1 MINLLTDISLKVSI
15 YPGDEAEGLNDFKET
30 EKGRDI
36 VSEIVERYARQY
48 SEKVR
53 IITMVQNVKNLIKN
67 TSFTLDQILNIL
79 EVSEADRAIIIKA
92 LQKDKKKKIMNMAG
106 KYDFDIE
113 SIESLRMKSML

>member
-1 MINLLTDISLKVSI
+1 MPLSFKMTR
-15 YPGDEAEGLNDFKET
+15 EAFL
-30 EKGRDI
+30 
-36 VSEIVERYARQY
+36 
-48 SEKVR
+48 
-53 IITMVQNVKNLIKN
+53 
-67 TSFTLDQILNIL
+67 LNIL